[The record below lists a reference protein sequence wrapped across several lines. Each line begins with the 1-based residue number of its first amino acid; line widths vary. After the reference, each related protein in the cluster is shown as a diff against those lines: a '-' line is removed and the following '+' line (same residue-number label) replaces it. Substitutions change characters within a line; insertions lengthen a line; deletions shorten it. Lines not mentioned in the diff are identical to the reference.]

1 MHLLLYIN
9 YRLLLHPF
17 GCCIDARFQSIL
29 IVTENNY
36 KEWMALKLDTIGA
49 NIRKCRLAKKLRQED
64 LAEKTN
70 LSVTYIG
77 MIERGEKTPA
87 LETLINILNALGV
100 SADVV
105 LCDVLE
111 AGYSVKH
118 SMLDE
123 KLSQLSSEDRNK
135 IYDVI
140 NTMIAHSSRNI
151 K

>member
-1 MHLLLYIN
+1 M
-9 YRLLLHPF
+9 
-17 GCCIDARFQSIL
+17 
-29 IVTENNY
+29 
-36 KEWMALKLDTIGA
+36 KLDTIGA

-123 KLSQLSSEDRNK
+123 KLSQLSPEDRNK